1 MSETESQMDRGFV
14 ELIEC
19 LKETAPPLQR
29 IFLDKKIGQYNVSVK
44 LNELAE
50 LAKESYFAT
59 YNNPKGVD
67 KDNDP
72 FYSIDSFRCDSLHAV
87 TGLQNKIID
96 LAKRGKND
104 EGYMLVLLDDDIVQ
118 WEKLPEGIKQFLEN
132 PTSA

>member
-1 MSETESQMDRGFV
+1 MSETESQTNRGFV

-19 LKETAPPLQR
+19 LKETTPPLQR

-50 LAKESYFAT
+50 LARESYLAT
-59 YNNPKGVD
+59 YSNPKGIDVR
-67 KDNDP
+67 NDL
-72 FYSIDSFRCDSLHAV
+72 FYSIGSFRHDSLHAI

-96 LAKRGKND
+96 LAKEGKNN
-104 EGYMLVLLDDDIVQ
+104 EGYMLVLLDDDTVR
-118 WEKLPEGIKQFLEN
+118 WEKMPEEIKQFLEN